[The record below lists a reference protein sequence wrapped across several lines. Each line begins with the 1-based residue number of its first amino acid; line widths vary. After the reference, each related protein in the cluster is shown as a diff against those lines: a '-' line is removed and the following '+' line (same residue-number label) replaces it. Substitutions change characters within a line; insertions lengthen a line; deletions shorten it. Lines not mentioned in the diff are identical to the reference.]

1 MATLTVWRFDTP
13 DGAERTEAILLR
25 VAREGDIDILDAAN
39 VSWAPGQNKPQTRR
53 LTDLTGERAGWGAL
67 WGFLFGLLFF
77 VPLLG
82 TAVGAGV
89 GALAGHFA
97 DTGIDRDFIRE
108 VQDKVTPGTSA
119 LFLLSN
125 NAAMGR
131 LKVEF
136 VGLHPE
142 LISTNLSEEQEQR
155 LRAAFSDS

>member
-1 MATLTVWRFDTP
+1 MAALTVWQFDTT
-13 DGAERTEAILLR
+13 DGAERAEKILLR
-25 VAREGDIDILDAAN
+25 LAAEGDIDVLDAAI
-39 VSWAPGQNKPQTRR
+39 VSWAPGQNKPSTRR

-82 TAVGAGV
+82 TAVGAGI

-97 DTGIDRDFIRE
+97 ETGIDRDFIRE
-108 VQDKVTPGTSA
+108 VQEKVTPGTSA
-119 LFLLSN
+119 LFLLSA

-131 LKVEF
+131 LKMEF

-155 LRAAFSDS
+155 LREAFSDS